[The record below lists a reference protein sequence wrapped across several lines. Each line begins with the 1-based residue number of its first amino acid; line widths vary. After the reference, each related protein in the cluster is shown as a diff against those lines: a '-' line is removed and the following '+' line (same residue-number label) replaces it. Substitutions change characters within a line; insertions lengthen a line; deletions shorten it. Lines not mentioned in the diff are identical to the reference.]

1 MGDENTQKNF
11 WSTVPGIL
19 TGIAAVITAVGGLIA
34 WIFSNSPYSDKQLLV
49 KFPVEAVSQ
58 VGFPYTFHG
67 NNSAKIRFR
76 ASGQWAAIP
85 TSSNEP
91 NAPRGYVDANGYS
104 SFSKNPSV
112 QCNQHNLGALIV
124 RTEGGNCITGGR
136 EGIIELQPEQTVY
149 FLMNDIPG
157 MYSDNTGA
165 IQVELFKAR

>member
-19 TGIAAVITAVGGLIA
+19 TGIAAVITAMGGLIA
-34 WIFSNSPYSDKQLLV
+34 LILNYSSDKQLLA
-49 KFPVEAVSQ
+49 KLPVEAVSQ
-58 VGFPYTFHG
+58 AGFPYTFHG
-67 NNSAKIRFR
+67 NNPAKIRFR

-91 NAPRGYVDANGYS
+91 NAPRGYIDANGYS

-112 QCNQHNLGALIV
+112 QCNQYNLGALIV

-136 EGIIELQPEQTVY
+136 EGIIELQPGQTIY

-165 IQVELFKAR
+165 MQVELFKAQ